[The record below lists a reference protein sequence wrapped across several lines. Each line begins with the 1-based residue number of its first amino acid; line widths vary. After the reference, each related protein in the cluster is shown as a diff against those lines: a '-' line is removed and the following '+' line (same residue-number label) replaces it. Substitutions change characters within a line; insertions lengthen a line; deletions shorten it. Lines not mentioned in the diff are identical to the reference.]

1 MLVPLYKIQDKI
13 SITHRITKFN
23 IIFCQIV
30 NIFIYFIVFFEEKQ
44 KDAIRYTSKKLI
56 KHLIFSFVY
65 DKILLYDKT
74 KPVIMGVSPV
84 QGSPVNHVRRGTEQH

>member
-13 SITHRITKFN
+13 SITHRFTKFN

-30 NIFIYFIVFFEEKQ
+30 NIFIYFIAFSEKKLQ
-44 KDAIRYTSKKLI
+44 AAICYALKKLI
-56 KHLIFSFVY
+56 KHLIFSSVY
-65 DKILLYDKT
+65 DKILSYDKT